1 MLSYLFLLKKQ
12 KKDYLLNLIK
22 KRYGDFIMRK
32 KYKKEKVIMI
42 DLSDRKNI
50 KIIEAEKNSI
60 INDDEVEIFKQQ
72 IRSREKEAEDFY
84 EYIIQKELETKK
96 RISDEEFEQKMK
108 DIAKQH
114 KILKY
119 LLARKDTN

>member
-1 MLSYLFLLKKQ
+1 
-12 KKDYLLNLIK
+12 
-22 KRYGDFIMRK
+22 MRK
-32 KYKKEKVIMI
+32 KYKKEKVVMI

-50 KIIEAEKNSI
+50 KIIEAEKTSI
-60 INDDEVEIFKQQ
+60 VDDEVEMFREQ

-84 EYIIQKELETKK
+84 NYIIQKELETKK

-108 DIAKQH
+108 DITKQQ

-119 LLARKDTN
+119 LLAKKDTN

>member
-1 MLSYLFLLKKQ
+1 
-12 KKDYLLNLIK
+12 
-22 KRYGDFIMRK
+22 
-32 KYKKEKVIMI
+32 MI

-50 KIIEAEKNSI
+50 KIIEAEKTSI

-84 EYIIQKELETKK
+84 KYIIQKELETKK
-96 RISDEEFEQKMK
+96 RISDEEFEKKMK
-108 DIAKQH
+108 DITKQQ

-119 LLARKDTN
+119 LLANKDTN

>member
-1 MLSYLFLLKKQ
+1 MFV
-12 KKDYLLNLIK
+12 
-22 KRYGDFIMRK
+22 MRK
-32 KYKKEKVIMI
+32 KYRKEKVIMI

-50 KIIEAEKNSI
+50 KIIEAAKTSI
-60 INDDEVEIFKQQ
+60 VDDEVEMFREQ

-84 EYIIQKELETKK
+84 KYIIQKELDTKK

-108 DIAKQH
+108 DITKQQ

-119 LLARKDTN
+119 LLEKKDTN

>member
-1 MLSYLFLLKKQ
+1 
-12 KKDYLLNLIK
+12 
-22 KRYGDFIMRK
+22 MRK

-50 KIIEAEKNSI
+50 KIIEAEKTSI

-72 IRSREKEAEDFY
+72 IRSQEKEAEDFY

-96 RISDEEFEQKMK
+96 RISDEEFEKKMK